1 MVWDYR
7 ILCVFTSWSSRV
19 VFSHG
24 RGKIS
29 VWSHI
34 AAPKRKGVEIIRTGA
49 YEGKGRRVAGI
60 FNDLTLSMQHVAV
73 IKQSCPSE

>member
-1 MVWDYR
+1 M
-7 ILCVFTSWSSRV
+7 
-19 VFSHG
+19 
-24 RGKIS
+24 
-29 VWSHI
+29 WSHI